1 MSNSRSQKPFGL
13 SQSSKKK
20 KEEKLFEVKINSES
34 EKKEVFVDKIPEK
47 ELEIDDANGISFE
60 NTQAFE
66 IEENKNQNIE
76 SEILEKTQ
84 EISFENTPTFETEEA
99 KIEETEQPEP
109 EIISQTQEVEIEET
123 IEEPVSEWKPM
134 QFSNNI
140 PDALIGKTEEKSR
153 KL

>member
-1 MSNSRSQKPFGL
+1 LRKLSWKLNDISFGGIQDFL
-13 SQSSKKK
+13 PDVKFSVPKTIWIISILLKEK

-84 EISFENTPTFETEEA
+84 KS
-99 KIEETEQPEP
+99 
-109 EIISQTQEVEIEET
+109 
-123 IEEPVSEWKPM
+123 VSKHTNFLR
-134 QFSNNI
+134 QKKLKLKKRSNLN
-140 PDALIGKTEEKSR
+140 R
-153 KL
+153 K